1 MQPRNK
7 KGQFMPIGKTTK
19 KRKPF
24 NQRYVK
30 AGEVVTSQD
39 DLDAAFLAGF
49 ETARRVAKT
58 FSAKGCLQ
66 AWRENK

>member
-1 MQPRNK
+1 MQKRDNK
-7 KGQFMPIGKTTK
+7 GRFLPMGKTK
-19 KRKPF
+19 KTRKPF
-24 NQRYVK
+24 NKRYVK
-30 AGEVVTSQD
+30 ADEAVTSQD
-39 DLDAAFLAGF
+39 DLDAAFLVGF